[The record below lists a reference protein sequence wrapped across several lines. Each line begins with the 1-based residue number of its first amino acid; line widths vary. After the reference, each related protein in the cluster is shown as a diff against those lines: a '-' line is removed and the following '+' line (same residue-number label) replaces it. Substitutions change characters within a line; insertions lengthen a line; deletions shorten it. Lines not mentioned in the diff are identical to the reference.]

1 MKTLFIAFIG
11 SFLASLG
18 FGVLFN
24 IQDKKKLFFAG
35 LNGGLGGCIYEL
47 CLALRLTDIEA
58 NFFGALAFTLM
69 AEILARKM
77 KTPVTSFIVC
87 ALIPLVPGGT
97 MYDMMIEIIT
107 SDPYQAL
114 ALFLRTLTI
123 AGVLA
128 LGILIVET
136 LTTLFYSCLRKG
148 KNYAKNHKRTI
159 R

>member
-1 MKTLFIAFIG
+1 MRAHSFG
-11 SFLASLG
+11 S
-18 FGVLFN
+18 
-24 IQDKKKLFFAG
+24 
-35 LNGGLGGCIYEL
+35 
-47 CLALRLTDIEA
+47 
-58 NFFGALAFTLM
+58 
-69 AEILARKM
+69 
-77 KTPVTSFIVC
+77 
-87 ALIPLVPGGT
+87 GGT

-128 LGILIVET
+128 LGILIIET